1 MSDESSKGAP
11 VSDEPS
17 EDAEESGDKLSSSG
31 QEKQGVKFSPERF
44 QDNYRRVA
52 DIGEGR
58 RWYDLPYR
66 VVSWLLSS
74 RMRRVVRPQ
83 KLRERL
89 AYLSTYL
96 AVFNDHERNKK
107 WDLDDPLHNVR
118 VPPQEHVHMPGIWV
132 VELFPPSQFSS
143 LDQAI
148 RKGDWDRHRR
158 WIYDGRDNRRYLELS
173 RSGKGWSWWRLADIA
188 QKGSKIWLADS
199 TREDL
204 PEAFETVQLKAV
216 QIGAGLT
223 AVVAF
228 FRLTDTAA
236 RRLDRVWH
244 EKHEPRLA
252 FGKGLPRAEDR
263 QWASFRLTQK
273 ARRALH
279 DAARRWMAE
288 RCPGYF
294 SSYSEPQPLLDLLLM
309 NEFDPTKG
317 ERVDR
322 ELADALRAIGFTG
335 DLLHTTSSDLPGIL
349 LSPVDGELCRALE
362 GKRTWGLWGNRKVL
376 AAIPGYLE
384 GRGNDVD
391 HAIAHVADD
400 RIRSFSVILAISGFL
415 EIAESEYAKLR
426 DSARARHHTFK
437 ASRLNYLRRSLLT
450 LSLDLTSVARDVQEF
465 WKRNWRE
472 AHDIEFIV
480 DQAPWI
486 SQEDQALGR
495 ERFEATSMT
504 SELRERQHKW
514 FDKLITADRDY
525 RDILS
530 TVAALGASADTYK
543 ISRVALWAAIA
554 SLAIAAVTLL
564 FAEVKDQNV
573 LSALLS
579 WLKRVLEAQ

>member
-1 MSDESSKGAP
+1 MPDESSKDAP
-11 VSDEPS
+11 VSDELS
-17 EDAEESGDKLSSSG
+17 EDAGGGDELSSSG
-31 QEKQGVKFSPERF
+31 RGRPGAEFSAERF

-52 DIGEGR
+52 EIGEGR

-74 RMRRVVRPQ
+74 RMRSVIRPQ

-118 VPPQEHVHMPGIWV
+118 IPPQEHVYVPGVWV
-132 VELFPPSQFSS
+132 VELFPPSQFAS
-143 LDQAI
+143 LEQAI
-148 RKGDWDRHRR
+148 RKSDWDRRRR
-158 WIYDGRDNRRYLELS
+158 WINDDRDNRRYLELS
-173 RSGKGWSWWRLADIA
+173 RSGKGWSWWRLAEIA
-188 QKGSKIWLADS
+188 QKGSKIWFPDA

-204 PEAFETVQLKAV
+204 PEAFESVQLKAV

-236 RRLDRVWH
+236 HRLDRVWH
-244 EKHEPRLA
+244 EKHEPRLVL
-252 FGKGLPRAEDR
+252 GKGLPRAEDR

-279 DAARRWMAE
+279 DAARGWMAE

-294 SSYSEPQPLLDLLLM
+294 ASYSEPQPLLDLLLM
-309 NEFDPTKG
+309 NESDPAKG
-317 ERVDR
+317 ERVDP

-335 DLLHTTSSDLPGIL
+335 DLLHITSSDLPGIL
-349 LSPVDGELCRALE
+349 LSPVDGQLCRTLE
-362 GKRTWGLWGNRKVL
+362 GKRTWGLWGNRKVI

-384 GRGNDVD
+384 GRGDDVD
-391 HAIAHVADD
+391 RAIAHFTDG
-400 RIRSFSVILAISGFL
+400 RIRSFSVLLAISGFL

-437 ASRLNYLRRSLLT
+437 ANRLNYLRRSLLT
-450 LSLDLTSVARDVQEF
+450 LSLDLTSVARDVQDF
-465 WKRNWRE
+465 WKRNWRD
-472 AHDIEFIV
+472 AHDIEFVV
-480 DQAPWI
+480 DRAPWI
-486 SQEDQALGR
+486 NQEDQALGR
-495 ERFEATSMT
+495 ERVEPIIMNN
-504 SELRERQHKW
+504 ELRERQQKW
-514 FDKLITADRDY
+514 FDKLIEADRDY
-525 RDILS
+525 RDLLS

-554 SLAIAAVTLL
+554 SLAIAVVTLL
-564 FAEVKDQNV
+564 LAEVKDQNV
-573 LSALLS
+573 LSAVLL
-579 WLKRVLEAQ
+579 WLARVLEAR